1 MNFDR
6 IGKYEIV
13 GKLGQGAMGLV
24 FKAYDPIL
32 NRHVAIKTMS
42 AESGADE
49 DLRKRFQREAQSAA
63 RLNHPN
69 IITVFDFGEEEG
81 HAYMAMELLEG
92 TDLKN
97 VIGNPVVTLDEK
109 MSIMEQICDGLAF
122 AHEMQVVHRDLKPA
136 NIHILPNGQVK
147 IMDFGLAR
155 LGSSDITKTGMVMG
169 TPNYMSPEQVRGEK
183 VDVRSDIFSI
193 GAVFYELL
201 TVHKPFQADSMHA
214 VLFQV
219 LENDPEPA
227 RRWVPNLPPILVEL
241 VEKALS
247 KDPVERFQNAG
258 EMLEAVRQARHDIP
272 PDIAHAKPSVAD
284 QTAATMAA
292 ELPRRDPGSGPGSGS
307 GSGRTGLSVSR
318 RSRLSSMGTRTSAS
332 PARERTIQPAD
343 LPQTLLGRA
352 PTQVDGAATNRSRR
366 PSPTASVPPPP
377 RRPPALLYAA
387 VGVGLLVAA
396 GGVWMVLP
404 HHGAKA
410 PETGSPQ
417 LGVLETQLVASQ
429 VQLAQKAL
437 EDKDYKGAAT
447 HAREALKL
455 DPRNADAH
463 RLGDKAREALAELDA
478 TAERAR
484 AALKAGDYAAAAQG
498 LEKLLSLDPNHPAT
512 TELSAQLNRHFRS
525 QADGARQAARSAQ
538 SAAEQ
543 AHARGLGDY
552 STSATLSREGET
564 AFGHGEYAVAARK
577 WLDARDG
584 FERARRA
591 ATEARAQATPPPA
604 TLPATTLPAPTLP
617 PATQPPPTQAPVTA
631 PPQTAPPVTQPP
643 PPVSEEPAI
652 RRTVAEYGRAIER
665 KDLAL
670 FRRLKP
676 NLTDDEERR
685 LKEAFAAAPSD
696 SVRID
701 VKDLKISGNRATVRL
716 ARQDTIGGRVQTLQQ
731 TLVLVKGAGGWTIQ
745 EIGR

>member
-63 RLNHPN
+63 GLNHPN
-69 IITVFDFGEEEG
+69 IITVFDFGEENG
-81 HAYMAMELLEG
+81 RAYMAMELLEG

-97 VIGNPVVTLDEK
+97 LIGNPVITLDEK
-109 MSIMEQICDGLAF
+109 LSVMEQICDGLAF
-122 AHEMQVVHRDLKPA
+122 AHEMHVVHRDLKPA

-169 TPNYMSPEQVRGEK
+169 TPNYMSPEQVRGER

-227 RRWVPNLPPILVEL
+227 RRWVPNLPPVLVEL
-241 VEKALS
+241 VERALS
-247 KDPVERFQNAG
+247 KDPAERYQNAG
-258 EMLEAVRQARHDIP
+258 EMLDAVREARHSIP
-272 PDIAHAKPSVAD
+272 PDVAS
-284 QTAATMAA
+284 TTMAPA
-292 ELPRRDPGSGPGSGS
+292 DRTAPTLAADRPRSDPGSGS
-307 GSGRTGLSVSR
+307 GSGRSGASVSR
-318 RSRLSSMGTRTSAS
+318 RSRTALGSRTSAA
-332 PARERTIQPAD
+332 PARTVQPAD
-343 LPQTLLGRA
+343 LPRTLLGQA
-352 PTQVDGAATNRSRR
+352 PTQLDAAGRSGRSRGVQPGGPVAGGRSPFVYAAAALGLLIVAGGAAWMLIPHGS
-366 PSPTASVPPPP
+366 
-377 RRPPALLYAA
+377 
-387 VGVGLLVAA
+387 GKD
-396 GGVWMVLP
+396 GGDVR
-404 HHGAKA
+404 
-410 PETGSPQ
+410 PQ
-417 LGVLETQLVASQ
+417 LGALKTQLLASQ
-429 VQLAQKAL
+429 IQLAQKAL
-437 EDKDYKGAAT
+437 EDKDYRNAQT
-447 HAREALKL
+447 HAEEALKL
-455 DPRNADAH
+455 DPTNSDAQQ
-463 RLGDKAREALAELDA
+463 LGDRAKRALGELEATARAAREALDG
-478 TAERAR
+478 
-484 AALKAGDYAAAAQG
+484 GDYAGAARG
-498 LEKLLSLDPNHPAT
+498 LEKLLSLDPNHPAAAD
-512 TELSAQLNRHFRS
+512 LSARLNRHFRS
-525 QADGARQAARSAQ
+525 QAEEARRTARSAQ
-538 SAAEQ
+538 
-543 AHARGLGDY
+543 
-552 STSATLSREGET
+552 TSADRARARSLPDYAGAAALLKEGESSF
-564 AFGHGEYAVAARK
+564 AREEFAVAARK

-591 ATEARAQATPPPA
+591 ASEEKSSPTTTVPATTFPTPPP
-604 TLPATTLPAPTLP
+604 TTQAPV
-617 PATQPPPTQAPVTA
+617 TQPPITQPPVTA

-643 PPVSEEPAI
+643 PPVNEEPAI
-652 RRTVAEYGRAIER
+652 RRTVNEYGRAIEQ

-676 NLTDDEERR
+676 SLTADEERR
-685 LKEAFAAAPSD
+685 LKEAFEASASD
-696 SVRID
+696 SVRIE
-701 VKDLKISGNRATVRL
+701 VKDVRISGNRATVHL
-716 ARQDTIGGRVQTLQQ
+716 VRQDTIGGRLQTIQQ
-731 TLVLVKGAGGWTIQ
+731 TLVLVKSAGGWTIQ